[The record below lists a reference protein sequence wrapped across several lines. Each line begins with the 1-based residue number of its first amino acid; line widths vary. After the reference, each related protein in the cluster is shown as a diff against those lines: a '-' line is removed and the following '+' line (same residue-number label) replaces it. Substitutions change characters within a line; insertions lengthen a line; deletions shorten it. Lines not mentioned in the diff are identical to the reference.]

1 MDIKQFVSKIYAFS
15 KVGIKYSKDP
25 YALENYH
32 ELKVLAEQQM
42 HEENYLSE
50 AGILYPKD
58 DYPTPSVSVRVLVFK
73 AGKLLMVQEKDD
85 LKYCVPGGWCDVFES
100 PKEAAIKEVEQETG
114 LKVRI
119 VRVLGIFM
127 RDKYKPKPSMDRLTP
142 AAPPA
147 RPRAASGRGR
157 ASCARASAAPVRRG
171 RRQIA
176 DARSQ
181 SARPCARARPAACGA
196 LPVAPISCT
205 CSSPVSRARIATPVP
220 APCCR

>member
-58 DYPTPSVSVRVLVFK
+58 AYPTPSVSVRVLVFK

-127 RDKYKPKPSMDRLTP
+127 RDKYKPKPSMVSEYCLYFL
-142 AAPPA
+142 AEIE
-147 RPRAASGRGR
+147 GGKLIHNHELL
-157 ASCARASAAPVRRG
+157 SANFYDLSELPELSFKTSPFELGTALS
-171 RRQIA
+171 IA
-176 DARSQ
+176 QDGLE
-181 SARPCARARPAACGA
+181 PYFD
-196 LPVAPISCT
+196 
-205 CSSPVSRARIATPVP
+205 
-220 APCCR
+220 